1 MTRICTTA
9 RRGRFRRAATV
20 GVLPLLAL
28 FASTS
33 TATAQLITVK
43 PLPLPL
49 ADGEQFSFF
58 PSSNLGMAGVSIAIP
73 DSVHD
78 PFLNP
83 AKGGRLRRSYVF
95 GAPTFFSV
103 SADAGNGSTLP
114 VGVMARSGSTFGGAV
129 VAIQSLTDGHPGL
142 SGFPPPGILESAP
155 LPAPPPG
162 TVASADDSHANRY
175 GFAMLGHTFPQSK
188 LSIGASAMWSRLA
201 AMDGVNLLYADSRS
215 VSQSGGSA
223 DFRVGMLNEWNRGQA
238 LEGVL
243 LHHRAEMTDDVT
255 YADQYWD
262 PIQRQVIER
271 PRVERERERTNT
283 LGLHLQYE
291 RPLADS
297 VWRIGV
303 ILTANRLDHPN
314 TPEYEIAGMPS
325 DRGRSS
331 AFNFGAGLTRSQG
344 GIRLAV
350 DAIYEPIMSH
360 LRAVADSAVASTAPG
375 TIQAGGTTVDNR
387 LRFSNALLRAGF
399 SQDVPLAMSG
409 SVLRLQF
416 GLQARAISYKLDQR
430 DLVRS
435 STRTASDRWM
445 EWSRSWG
452 AIVRFPSVE
461 LQYAARLTTGGARPG
476 VGTTGGVFPAV
487 DRSSIA
493 PFPGPPTSTTMNAA
507 RVTTHQLSISVP
519 IH

>member
-1 MTRICTTA
+1 MTRIGTLT
-9 RRGRFRRAATV
+9 
-20 GVLPLLAL
+20 LLAL
-28 FASTS
+28 VASTT
-33 TATAQLITVK
+33 TAAAQLIAVTPV
-43 PLPLPL
+43 PLPL
-49 ADGEQFSFF
+49 AGGDQFSFF
-58 PSSNLGMAGVSIAIP
+58 PSSNFGMAGVSIAIP

-78 PFLNP
+78 PFMNP
-83 AKGGRLRRSYVF
+83 AKGGRLRRSYLF

-103 SADAGNGSTLP
+103 SANAGNGSTLP
-114 VGVMARSGSTFGGAV
+114 LGVMARSGSTFGGIAG
-129 VAIQSLTDGHPGL
+129 AIQSLTDGHPG
-142 SGFPPPGILESAP
+142 SAGPPPPGILESASLP
-155 LPAPPPG
+155 LLPPG
-162 TVASADDSHANRY
+162 TVGGADDSHANRY
-175 GFAMLGHTFPQSK
+175 GFVMLGHTFPASK
-188 LSIGASAMWSRLA
+188 LSIGASAMWSGLA
-201 AMDGVNLLYADSRS
+201 AIDGVNQLYADSRS

-223 DFRVGMLNEWNRGQA
+223 DVRVGMLREWKGGQS
-238 LEGVL
+238 LEAVL
-243 LHHRAEMTDDVT
+243 LHHRTRMTDDVI

-271 PRVERERERTNT
+271 PRVQRERERTNT
-283 LGLHLQYE
+283 LGMHLQYE

-297 VWRIGV
+297 VWRVGA

-314 TPEYEIAGMPS
+314 TPEYEIASMPS

-344 GIRLAV
+344 GIRVAV

-360 LRAVADSAVASTAPG
+360 LWAVADSAVTSTVPG

-399 SQDVPLAMSG
+399 SQDVPLAESG
-409 SVLRLQF
+409 SMLRLQF
-416 GLQARAISYKLDQR
+416 GVQARSVSYKLEQR

-452 AIVRFPSVE
+452 AIVRFSAVE
-461 LQYAARLTTGGARPG
+461 LHYAARLTTGGERPG
-476 VGTTGGVFPAV
+476 VAATGGVFLPT
-487 DRSSIA
+487 DRSTIA
-493 PFPGPPTSTTMNAA
+493 PFPGPSTRTTMNAV